1 MRQRRRPPAPG
12 RLRSRRIYSVGMDT
26 AAAAIAQGLPEGTLR
41 TSHRE
46 THAVKRKPARREIAD
61 KARGLLDG
69 ISQHGTIVRQRLD
82 IERMKQPLQKG
93 VFYVA
98 ENDGRAE
105 TGFLVF
111 LPGQAPVFLQ
121 TRPKAPP
128 PCVLRMRVSQV
139 LGEGGGSVLVASLD
153 SVQHTLRLEDVWMW
167 RGLPLIDTT
176 PYSKRRAHLR
186 EFVERHWIPDARL
199 MGGIVTTV
207 VNPAPLEAGLAAAG
221 TAHTV
226 DLFPEQPGRRR
237 LWLEVGVRASVRPP
251 GTTADHVQRVTVQS
265 KPATSPDASAQATA
279 PPPAKKIRAAFAR
292 PVDKLPDIYDLY
304 DSEGFPISRASV
316 QRFSVSQELRAKP
329 QPPEGVRVQAEW
341 RADFGGYEIVG
352 LI

>member
-1 MRQRRRPPAPG
+1 
-12 RLRSRRIYSVGMDT
+12 MDT

-46 THAVKRKPARREIAD
+46 THAVKRKPARREVAD
-61 KARGLLDG
+61 KARSLLDG

-82 IERMKQPLQKG
+82 IERMKQPLTKG

-153 SVQHTLRLEDVWMW
+153 SVQHTLRLDDVWMW
-167 RGLPLIDTT
+167 RGAALIDTT
-176 PYSKRRAHLR
+176 PYSKRRVHLR

-221 TAHTV
+221 VAHTV

-237 LWLEVGVRASVRPP
+237 LWLEVARAPKPPLAVVPSPSVQPKP
-251 GTTADHVQRVTVQS
+251 TTPEAPV
-265 KPATSPDASAQATA
+265 SAPT
-279 PPPAKKIRAAFAR
+279 PAKKMRTAFAK

-304 DSEGFPISRASV
+304 DNEGFPISRASV
-316 QRFSVSQELRAKP
+316 QRFSISQDLRSKP

-341 RADFGGYEIVG
+341 RSDFGGYEIVG
-352 LI
+352 LA

>member
-1 MRQRRRPPAPG
+1 
-12 RLRSRRIYSVGMDT
+12 MDT
-26 AAAAIAQGLPEGTLR
+26 AAAAVAQGLPEGTLR

-46 THAVKRKPARREIAD
+46 THAVKRKPARREVAD
-61 KARGLLDG
+61 KARGLVDG
-69 ISQHGTIVRQRLD
+69 VSQHGTIVRQRLD
-82 IERMKQPLQKG
+82 LERMKQPLTKG

-167 RGLPLIDTT
+167 RGMPLIDTT
-176 PYSKRRAHLR
+176 PYSKRRVHLR

-221 TAHTV
+221 AAHTV

-237 LWLEVGVRASVRPP
+237 LWLEVGVRAPARAPVAAPP
-251 GTTADHVQRVTVQS
+251 SSTVQS
-265 KPATSPDASAQATA
+265 KPATPEA
-279 PPPAKKIRAAFAR
+279 PAPTPAKKMRLAFAR
-292 PVDKLPDIYDLY
+292 PVDNLPDIYDLY
-304 DSEGFPISRASV
+304 DDDGFPISRASV
-316 QRFSVSQELRAKP
+316 QRFSVSQDLRSKHQTP
-329 QPPEGVRVQAEW
+329 GGVRVRAEW
-341 RADFGGYEIVG
+341 RPDFGGYEIVG
-352 LI
+352 LA